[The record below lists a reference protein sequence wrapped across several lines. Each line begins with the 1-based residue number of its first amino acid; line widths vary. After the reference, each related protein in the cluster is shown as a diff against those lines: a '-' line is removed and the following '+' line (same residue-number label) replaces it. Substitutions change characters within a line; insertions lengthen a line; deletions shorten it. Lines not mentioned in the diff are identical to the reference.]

1 MCCGNVIYSRI
12 IIGIASTSL
21 LPISCGY
28 RVPKLRALCRRT
40 QEEDVLNRGS
50 RVQIPHGAATVMRQQ
65 SCRPARTPARKRAC
79 VSGVS
84 PRTRPR
90 SRLYCVAKQPRR
102 IVVGGKPSLSV
113 FCGSASPIPR
123 VCVQK
128 RTREKERRRKTAKAT
143 TAQMPATLAQKAI
156 ALLVALVLCMGL
168 TPAQPGQKKRG
179 GKRADEYVLGC
190 AYRRRHHRCRERR
203 AR

>member
-28 RVPKLRALCRRT
+28 RVPKLRALYRRT
-40 QEEDVLNRGS
+40 QEEVLNRGS

-65 SCRPARTPARKRAC
+65 SCRPARTPARKRTC

-128 RTREKERRRKTAKAT
+128 RTREKERRRKMKKKVVSALLAT
-143 TAQMPATLAQKAI
+143 TLSVSALAGSTMMVSA
-156 ALLVALVLCMGL
+156 
-168 TPAQPGQKKRG
+168 
-179 GKRADEYVLGC
+179 
-190 AYRRRHHRCRERR
+190 
-203 AR
+203 

>member
-1 MCCGNVIYSRI
+1 MAYPTNLAFRGCPISRATCPYETTVPRGTRRTVSYTLSLNSPIFALLIICCGNVICSRI
-12 IIGIASTSL
+12 IIGAASTSL

-28 RVPKLRALCRRT
+28 RVPKLRALYRRT

-50 RVQIPHGAATVMRQQ
+50 RVQIPHGAATVTRQR

-79 VSGVS
+79 ASGVS

-102 IVVGGKPSLSV
+102 IVICGKPSLSV

-128 RTREKERRRKTAKAT
+128 RTR
-143 TAQMPATLAQKAI
+143 
-156 ALLVALVLCMGL
+156 
-168 TPAQPGQKKRG
+168 KKRS
-179 GKRADEYVLGC
+179 
-190 AYRRRHHRCRERR
+190 RCSWRSSS
-203 AR
+203 AWG